1 MQNKND
7 KNKKEKDLKNLE
19 NYYNKQKEKY
29 KNEIKNIKANIEL
42 KLQKEYENKIKN
54 KIQNLN
60 MEINKKNK
68 NIENELQQKLLQR
81 YQNTEL
87 EFQRKFMELSNI
99 TKAKIIQMNEENN
112 KLKKDLCNT
121 IHYNIA
127 CQKCSKN
134 PIIGIRYKCSIC
146 KDFNLCANCEEENSV
161 SLAHPHNFIK
171 IRNATN
177 NEIIL
182 YNNNNNKNNNNIY
195 INNNNNKNN
204 TYNNIFKG
212 KENKNE
218 WELIENNNM
227 YSYECL
233 VNKLNCYILEGVN
246 KAVLSIILKNNGK
259 MPWVKYRTLL
269 KFDKNN
275 SDIKGADI
283 ILKPQE
289 PGQQS
294 NYDINFNGLKN
305 VKAGKYKASF
315 NFMVNGKKY
324 GSDLIIFV
332 IIKEKKEK
340 EEEEKKN
347 NNNINNK
354 KEEIKK
360 FREEYGISS
369 LEYPD
374 EKIIE
379 LLEKYNYDFDSTFSG
394 LFK

>member
-1 MQNKND
+1 MK
-7 KNKKEKDLKNLE
+7 
-19 NYYNKQKEKY
+19 
-29 KNEIKNIKANIEL
+29 
-42 KLQKEYENKIKN
+42 
-54 KIQNLN
+54 
-60 MEINKKNK
+60 
-68 NIENELQQKLLQR
+68 R
-81 YQNTEL
+81 
-87 EFQRKFMELSNI
+87 
-99 TKAKIIQMNEENN
+99 
-112 KLKKDLCNT
+112 
-121 IHYNIA
+121 
-127 CQKCSKN
+127 
-134 PIIGIRYKCSIC
+134 
-146 KDFNLCANCEEENSV
+146 
-161 SLAHPHNFIK
+161 
-171 IRNATN
+171 
-177 NEIIL
+177 
-182 YNNNNNKNNNNIY
+182 
-195 INNNNNKNN
+195 
-204 TYNNIFKG
+204 
-212 KENKNE
+212 
-218 WELIENNNM
+218 ELIENNNM

-324 GSDLIIFV
+324 GNDLIIFV

-347 NNNINNK
+347 NNINNK

-369 LEYPD
+369 LDYPD
-374 EKIIE
+374 EKIME